1 MKKDIIDKSFN
12 KAVNGGSAGFMAM
25 TGQVFGLMWM
35 RTMINHQYRYGGK
48 ISTTFKTLY
57 TEGGIPRFYRGI
69 GFALMQAPISRFGD
83 TAMNIGMM
91 ELLKD
96 TELNTA
102 TKTFAGSCG
111 AGIWRIGIMP
121 LDTLKSSMQVNG
133 SNGMNIIKDRLKTQG
148 ISTLYHG
155 SLASG
160 SATIVGHFPWFLTY
174 NYLQDLIPKIEES
187 DSKINTNPYYHTKKI
202 LRSGFIGFCSS
213 SVSDVSSNALR
224 VIKVNR
230 QTQNENVSYGKLI
243 KNIIK
248 QDGLSGLFFR
258 GLQTKIIANGIQGML
273 FTIIF
278 DYLRKQ

>member
-35 RTMINHQYRYGGK
+35 RTMINHQYRYGGT
-48 ISTTFKTLY
+48 ISITFKKLY
-57 TEGGIPRFYRGI
+57 KEGGIPRFYRGI

-174 NYLQDLIPKIEES
+174 NYLNTYLPIPDES
-187 DSKINTNPYYHTKKI
+187 DTHARIKSIGRHGI
-202 LRSGFIGFCSS
+202 IGFCSS
-213 SVSDVSSNALR
+213 VISDTCSNSLR
-224 VIKVNR
+224 VIKTTK
-230 QTQNENVSYGKLI
+230 QTKQEHISYREIVKEII
-243 KNIIK
+243 KN
-248 QDGLSGLFFR
+248 DGIQGLLFR
-258 GLQTKIIANGIQGML
+258 GLKTKLITNGIQGLL
-273 FTIIF
+273 FTVIWKTIETS
-278 DYLRKQ
+278 